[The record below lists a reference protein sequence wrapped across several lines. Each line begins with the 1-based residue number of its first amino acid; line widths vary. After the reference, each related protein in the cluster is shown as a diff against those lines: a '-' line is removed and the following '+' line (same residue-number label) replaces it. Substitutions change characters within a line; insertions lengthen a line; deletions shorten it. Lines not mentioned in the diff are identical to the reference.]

1 MTIRVI
7 LSKVTILLL
16 GKLLNLIE
24 SESLL
29 KQGKTAPLAN
39 NSLNHLNHEQI
50 KTHVINKL
58 KPTSRFL
65 VLS

>member
-16 GKLLNLIE
+16 GKLLDLIE

-39 NSLNHLNHEQI
+39 NSLNHLNHKQI
-50 KTHVINKL
+50 K
-58 KPTSRFL
+58 PMA
-65 VLS
+65 

>member
-7 LSKVTILLL
+7 LSEVKVWLL

-39 NSLNHLNHEQI
+39 NSLNHLNRKQI
-50 KTHVINKL
+50 KDLLFIDDNPL
-58 KPTSRFL
+58 
-65 VLS
+65 